1 MPENQTPIAVE
12 QLGQVFGG
20 QAIGYH
26 TVRCRH
32 GGYLAVIDGAVHSAH
47 ATLASAFEAM
57 GRHASAEYG
66 EATEPPERARDVTP
80 QADVRDEPLPG
91 PRPRI
96 MRPPQTARLPDGDA
110 SPSGPVL
117 TGLAERARTTAVA
130 LLALMAGVSQ
140 IVMGM

>member
-47 ATLASAFEAM
+47 ATLAAAFDAM
-57 GRHASAEYG
+57 ARHASAEYG

-96 MRPPQTARLPDGDA
+96 VRPPETARLPDGGA
-110 SPSGPVL
+110 SLGGAS
-117 TGLAERARTTAVA
+117 LAERARTTAVA

-140 IVMGM
+140 IVMGV